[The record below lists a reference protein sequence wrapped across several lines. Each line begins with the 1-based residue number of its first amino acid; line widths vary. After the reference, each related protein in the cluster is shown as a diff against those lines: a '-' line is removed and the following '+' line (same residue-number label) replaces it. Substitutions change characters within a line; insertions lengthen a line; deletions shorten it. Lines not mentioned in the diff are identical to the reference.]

1 MLGRHAPFQ
10 PTGVSARQYGRR
22 GAPAEFM
29 ATRLSSGVLRVETN
43 PATLLAPSANTASG
57 AATKNSFSDLGSDD
71 FLKLLIMQLRNQDPL
86 EPLDNNEMLQQIASI
101 RDIELNTTLTDSLR
115 SVAGQQ
121 NFASAS
127 SLIGQYVTSA
137 SNDGS
142 ARQAGIVVAV
152 RFTDAGQA
160 VLRLAD
166 GSELPM
172 DKVRTIESPIRVAE
186 TLIGKGVVGLDRR
199 DPTRQ
204 EVVEG
209 VVANVRKGDQGD
221 IVLELESGQDLRFRD
236 VVGVSAAEL
245 V

>member
-1 MLGRHAPFQ
+1 M
-10 PTGVSARQYGRR
+10 
-22 GAPAEFM
+22 
-29 ATRLSSGVLRVETN
+29 ETN
-43 PATLLAPSANTASG
+43 PTTLLAPSPNAASG
-57 AATKNSFSDLGSDD
+57 AAATNSFSDLKSDD

-86 EPLDNNEMLQQIASI
+86 EPLDNKEMLQQIASI

-142 ARQAGIVVAV
+142 TPQAGIVVGV
-152 RFTDAGQA
+152 RFTDAGQP

-172 DKVRTIESPIRVAE
+172 DKVGTIESPARVAE
-186 TLIGKGVVGLDRR
+186 TLIGRRVVGLDRR
-199 DPTRQ
+199 EPTQ
-204 EVVEG
+204 PEVVEG
-209 VVANVRKGDQGD
+209 VVANVRKGDQDD

-236 VVGVSAAEL
+236 VVGVTAAEL

>member
-1 MLGRHAPFQ
+1 MD
-10 PTGVSARQYGRR
+10 
-22 GAPAEFM
+22 
-29 ATRLSSGVLRVETN
+29 TN
-43 PATLLAPSANTASG
+43 PATLFAPSIHTMSG
-57 AATKNSFSDLGSDD
+57 AATKNSFSDLDSDD

-115 SVAGQQ
+115 AVAGRQD
-121 NFASAS
+121 FASAS
-127 SLIGQYVTSA
+127 SIIGQYVTSA
-137 SNDGS
+137 STDGS
-142 ARQAGIVVAV
+142 APHAGIVVAV

-172 DKVRTIESPIRVAE
+172 DKVGTIESPMRVAE
-186 TLIGKGVVGLDRR
+186 GLIGKGIVGLDRR
-199 DPTRQ
+199 DPTAQ

-221 IVLELESGQDLRFRD
+221 IVLELESGQDLRLRD
-236 VVGVSAAEL
+236 VVGVGAAEL